1 MRHYEI
7 VLLIHP
13 DHSESISSLIK
24 DYSKSIT
31 DTNKGKIHRI
41 EDWGRR
47 QLAYPIKKIHKAH
60 YILMNIEINQIDK
73 KNLEDNIKY
82 NTSIIRSMIIRLKKA
97 ITTPSPILKSI
108 KNIDMITDQKNI
120 SNELEKK
127 DKKIDTTFS
136 IK

>member
-24 DYSKSIT
+24 DYTKSIT
-31 DTNKGKIHRI
+31 DTKGKIHRI

-97 ITTPSPILKSI
+97 ITTPSPILNSI
-108 KNIDMITDQKNI
+108 KNIDMITDQKSI
-120 SNELEKK
+120 TNELENK